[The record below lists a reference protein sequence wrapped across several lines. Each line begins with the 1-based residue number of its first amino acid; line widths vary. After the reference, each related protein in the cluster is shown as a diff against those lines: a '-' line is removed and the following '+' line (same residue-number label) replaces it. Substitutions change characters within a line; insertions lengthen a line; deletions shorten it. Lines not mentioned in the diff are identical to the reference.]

1 LGCAAYLFELHPNY
15 ACPLPT
21 KKIKP
26 KRRIAKTSRDVEI
39 KTSQKTTKDR
49 NMANMPMW
57 MVRAGEAGFRFEDFK
72 AGSYVSIGWAEM
84 GDLSGLKSREDF
96 GTAVAHTYPT
106 MRKAQA
112 AASTGQPFRF
122 VREIKLGDTVVTY
135 DRSER
140 TYLVG
145 TVKSEYEFAPGESA
159 EQPNIRRVNW
169 RGNVD
174 RDDLS
179 VTARNSLG
187 AIATLFQV
195 PAEVAIEMEQLLVGA
210 RPVVSPAIEVPLTGN
225 VDEQVSDL
233 YRDVQ
238 GKGFEFIKDK
248 VNQLDWEE
256 MQELVAGLLRA
267 MGYKTRISPS
277 GSDRGKD
284 IVASPDGLGFEDPR
298 IVVEVKHRNS
308 SMGSQEI
315 RSFLGGRH
323 ENDKGLYVSTGGF
336 TKDARYEAERGRI
349 PVTLM
354 DLDDL
359 VKALLEHYERM
370 DIDMQRLIPL
380 RKVYW
385 PA

>member
-1 LGCAAYLFELHPNY
+1 MAS
-15 ACPLPT
+15 
-21 KKIKP
+21 
-26 KRRIAKTSRDVEI
+26 KT
-39 KTSQKTTKDR
+39 
-49 NMANMPMW
+49 MW
-57 MVRAGEAGFRFEDFK
+57 MVRAGAAGFRFEDFK
-72 AGSYVSIGWAEM
+72 DGSLVSIGWEELLDM
-84 GDLSGLKSREDF
+84 RSLKSREDF
-96 GTAVAHTYPT
+96 YKAVAAAYPT
-106 MRKAQA
+106 AKKAQVA
-112 AASTGQPFRF
+112 AAAGQIYRF
-122 VREIKLGDTVVTY
+122 VREIKVGDAVVTY

-140 TYLVG
+140 IYLVG
-145 TVKSEYEFAPGESA
+145 NVTGDYEYAPTVSS
-159 EQPNIRRVNW
+159 EQPNIRRVQW
-169 RGNVD
+169 RGQVS
-174 RDDLS
+174 RDALT
-179 VTARNSLG
+179 VGARNSLG
-187 AIATLFQV
+187 AISTLFLV
-195 PAEVAIEMEQLLVGA
+195 PPEVAAEIEQLLTG
-210 RPVVSPAIEVPLTGN
+210 SEPAKATPEVADLAADDQ
-225 VDEQVSDL
+225 VDDL
-233 YRDVQ
+233 YKDIQ
-238 GKGFEFIKDK
+238 SKGFEFIKDK

-298 IVVEVKHRNS
+298 IVVEVKHRTS

-315 RSFLGGRH
+315 RSFVGGRH

-336 TKDARYEAERGRI
+336 TKEARYEAERARI

-359 VKALLEHYERM
+359 VKALLEQYEKM

>member
-1 LGCAAYLFELHPNY
+1 
-15 ACPLPT
+15 
-21 KKIKP
+21 
-26 KRRIAKTSRDVEI
+26 
-39 KTSQKTTKDR
+39 
-49 NMANMPMW
+49 MANKTMW

-72 AGSYVSIGWAEM
+72 EGALVSIGWQ
-84 GDLSGLKSREDF
+84 DLGNVGSLKSREDF
-96 GTAVAHTYPT
+96 NKAVAVSYPSA
-106 MRKAQA
+106 KKGYVI
-112 AASTGQPFRF
+112 ASAGQIYRF
-122 VREIKLGDTVVTY
+122 VREIKVGDAVVTY

-140 TYLVG
+140 IYLVG
-145 TVKSEYEFAPGESA
+145 NVLGEYEFAPSLST
-159 EQPNIRRVNW
+159 EQPNIRRVRW
-169 RGNVD
+169 RGKVP
-174 RDDLS
+174 RDSLS
-179 VTARNSLG
+179 VSARNSLG
-187 AIATLFQV
+187 AISTLFMV
-195 PAEVAIEMEQLLVGA
+195 PSDVADEIEGQLIGGKPELKKRDTTEHETVGDELV
-210 RPVVSPAIEVPLTGN
+210 
-225 VDEQVSDL
+225 DDL
-233 YRDVQ
+233 YKDIQ
-238 GKGFEFIKDK
+238 SKGFEFIKDK
-248 VNQLDWEE
+248 VNLLDWEE

-298 IVVEVKHRNS
+298 IVVEVKHRNAA
-308 SMGSQEI
+308 MGSQDI

-359 VKALLEHYERM
+359 VKSLLEHYEKI

-385 PA
+385 PV

>member
-1 LGCAAYLFELHPNY
+1 MA
-15 ACPLPT
+15 T
-21 KKIKP
+21 K
-26 KRRIAKTSRDVEI
+26 T
-39 KTSQKTTKDR
+39 
-49 NMANMPMW
+49 MW

-72 AGSYVSIGWAEM
+72 SGSFVSIGWPET
-84 GDLSGLKSREDF
+84 GDLKNFKSRTDF
-96 GTAVAHTYPT
+96 ATAVSHAYPT

-112 AASTGQPFRF
+112 AASAGQLFRF
-122 VREIKLGDTVVTY
+122 VCEIKVGDAVVTY
-135 DRSER
+135 DRNER
-140 TYLVG
+140 KYLVG
-145 TVKSEYEFAPGESA
+145 SIHAEYEYAPSVSA
-159 EQPNIRRVNW
+159 EQPNIKRVQW
-169 RGNVD
+169 QGYVP
-174 RDDLS
+174 RDSLS

-187 AIATLFQV
+187 SIATLFLI
-195 PAEVAIEMEQLLVGA
+195 PIEVAAEIEQLLVGQKA
-210 RPVVSPAIEVPLTGN
+210 VVPTKSQTPFAENL
-225 VDEQVSDL
+225 DEQVTDL
-233 YRDVQ
+233 YRDIQ
-238 GKGFEFIKDK
+238 GKGVEFIKDK

-336 TKDARYEAERGRI
+336 TKEARYEAERGRI

-359 VKALLEHYERM
+359 VRSLLEHYEKI

>member
-1 LGCAAYLFELHPNY
+1 L
-15 ACPLPT
+15 
-21 KKIKP
+21 
-26 KRRIAKTSRDVEI
+26 D
-39 KTSQKTTKDR
+39 
-49 NMANMPMW
+49 
-57 MVRAGEAGFRFEDFK
+57 VRAGEAGFRFEDFK
-72 AGSYVSIGWAEM
+72 AGGYVSIGWSEM
-84 GDLSGLKSREDF
+84 GDLGHLKTREDF
-96 GTAVAHTYPT
+96 ANSVAQTYPT

-112 AASTGQPFRF
+112 AASTGQPYRF
-122 VREIKLGDTVVTY
+122 VREIKVGDAVITY

-140 TYLVG
+140 IYLVG
-145 TVKSEYEFAPGESA
+145 KVTSEYDYSVKISP
-159 EQPNIRRVNW
+159 EQPNIRRINW
-169 RGNVD
+169 RGQVD
-174 RDDLS
+174 RDKLS

-187 AIATLFQV
+187 TIATLFQL
-195 PAEVAIEMEQLLVGA
+195 PSEVASEIERLVA
-210 RPVVSPAIEVPLTGN
+210 SERLSDSTVTEVLVATEIN
-225 VDEQVSDL
+225 EQVSDL

-308 SMGSQEI
+308 TMGSQDI

-359 VKALLEHYERM
+359 VKSLLEHYEKL
-370 DIDMQRLIPL
+370 DTDMQRLIPL